1 MSSSD
6 KDQLHDR
13 GKALEDLFFRERDQE
28 LLKRLKSQAVASD
41 AQHALASAMGL
52 TDQQALQSVLNIG
65 HGMQVLTTMALL
77 PLVQVA
83 WCDGDVAPAER
94 DAILKAAGE
103 LGIAE
108 GTTIF
113 ESLKS
118 WLAHKPSPEAVVAW
132 KHYVGAVCQH
142 LDSQSAWSLKRGLL
156 DRAEKIAAAAGGFL
170 GLGSKI
176 SPAERTCLD
185 DLASAFPA

>member
-6 KDQLHDR
+6 DNHLHKR
-13 GKALEDLFFRERDQE
+13 GKALEEAFFRDRDE
-28 LLKRLKSQAVASD
+28 LLLKKLKSHAVATD
-41 AQHALASAMGL
+41 AQHALAAAMGL
-52 TDQQALQSVLNIG
+52 TDQDALKSVLNIG
-65 HGMQVLTTMALL
+65 QGMQVLTTMALL

-103 LGIAE
+103 IGIAD

-118 WLAHKPSPEAVVAW
+118 WLDHKPSPEAV
-132 KHYVGAVCQH
+132 
-142 LDSQSAWSLKRGLL
+142 
-156 DRAEKIAAAAGGFL
+156 AA
-170 GLGSKI
+170 
-176 SPAERTCLD
+176 
-185 DLASAFPA
+185 